1 VFLQEVAMSPYRV
14 SSVVL
19 FIVSAL
25 LAGWIIR
32 WLRSPLQSLL
42 GDVIGTNA
50 VAEYYLRVFVLVIV
64 FMVLAAVADPTFNF
78 KDTVRPV
85 EYVWAVTHGLKS
97 VFENLMVAIFV
108 YLGLITILVAALR
121 RRS

>member
-1 VFLQEVAMSPYRV
+1 MSPYSV
-14 SSVVL
+14 SFVVL
-19 FIVSAL
+19 FVVSVL
-25 LAGWIIR
+25 LAWWIIR
-32 WLRSPLQSLL
+32 WLRAPLQSLL

-50 VAEYYLRVFVLVIV
+50 VADYYLRVFVLVIV
-64 FMVLAAVADPTFNF
+64 FMVLAAVADPAFNF
-78 KDTVRPV
+78 KDTVQPV

-97 VFENLMVAIFV
+97 VFENLTVASFV